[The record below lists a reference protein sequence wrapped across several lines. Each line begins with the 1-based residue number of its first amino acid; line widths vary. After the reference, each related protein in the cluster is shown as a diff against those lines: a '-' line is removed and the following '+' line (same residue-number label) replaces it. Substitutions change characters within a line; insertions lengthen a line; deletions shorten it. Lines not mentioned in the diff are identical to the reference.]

1 VNLSI
6 DDCSFT
12 GLAVVSVNGAGA
24 QVTIAN
30 STIANVDANKN
41 ENYGAITVGDT
52 AIGATVD
59 VDDVTNTKIT
69 VMDDSKKAYNFAPSA
84 TITGVDQVGV
94 VVAMIGDAGYD
105 TIEEAAGDVKA
116 GQTIVLVTDVTAKKA
131 LAIAGTLDLN
141 GKTFTGDCLGT
152 VKVNG
157 GMYVTS
163 QGYKMVGPTAEYYQS
178 SDAVFTMV
186 DIQGSITLNAGTL
199 TVVPDVWWTGAD
211 QTLTIAQ
218 GATFVIPAGKQMNV
232 LCDVI
237 ANGTLTIEGTAN
249 LYSADATI
257 KAPEGLNVV
266 TSVAG
271 CEVDYADGV
280 YTVVESIV
288 LDDVI
293 AATPAAE
300 AIKAAM
306 EAAGVTKIESYII
319 TTKGADTA
327 ADADKVAAVLEVFE
341 VTPTVEANGELS
353 VAYEFGISNIK
364 NNGDGTVDI
373 TAGVTGAEYRAGV
386 TVYFYADD
394 DDEIDE
400 TDVIDT
406 ATTTADSTTVS
417 ITDINAEDIKA
428 KTISVKAEK

>member
-1 VNLSI
+1 
-6 DDCSFT
+6 
-12 GLAVVSVNGAGA
+12 
-24 QVTIAN
+24 
-30 STIANVDANKN
+30 
-41 ENYGAITVGDT
+41 
-52 AIGATVD
+52 
-59 VDDVTNTKIT
+59 
-69 VMDDSKKAYNFAPSA
+69 
-84 TITGVDQVGV
+84 
-94 VVAMIGDAGYD
+94 MIGDAGYD
-105 TIEEAAGDVKA
+105 TIEEAADDVKA
-116 GQTIVLVTDVTAKKA
+116 GQTIVLVTDVSTTTP

-271 CEVDYADGV
+271 CEVKYADGK

-288 LDDVI
+288 IEDVI

-306 EAAGVTKIESYII
+306 EAAGVTAIDTYTI
-319 TTKGADTA
+319 TTKSTDNG
-327 ADADKVAAVLEVFE
+327 ADADAVAAVLEVFE
-341 VTPTVEANGELS
+341 VTPTVDNAGKLT
-353 VAYEFGISNIK
+353 VAYEFGISSMTNVGEVI
-364 NNGDGTVDI
+364 TI

-386 TVYFYADD
+386 EVVFYADGA
-394 DDEIDE
+394 EIG
-400 TDVIDT
+400 T
-406 ATTTADSTTVS
+406 ATTTADSTEVS
-417 ITDINAEDIKA
+417 ITNIQATDINGKKI
-428 KTISVKAEK
+428 TVKALK